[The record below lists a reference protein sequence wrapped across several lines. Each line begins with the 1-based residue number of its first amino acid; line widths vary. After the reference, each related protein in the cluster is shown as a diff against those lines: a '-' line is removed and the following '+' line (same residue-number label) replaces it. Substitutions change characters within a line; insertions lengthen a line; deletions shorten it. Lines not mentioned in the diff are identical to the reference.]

1 MSPAKRLLLAL
12 PLCLLAHAAPAAEA
26 VVSAVR
32 VWSAPD
38 NTRLVLESSG
48 PVEHAV
54 YALQGPD
61 RLVID
66 VKDARLAGRLEPPR
80 PEDRRV
86 DRIRETKAGDAK
98 SLRLVVDLKRA
109 VRPKSFMLKPTPPHG
124 HRLVVDLLDPDAG
137 ASAAAPV
144 AKAGAGKTAPAASA
158 SAGEPP
164 QAQAKS
170 PPPAAAPAGR
180 DVVVAIDAGHGGN
193 DPGAIGS
200 RGTREK
206 DVTLAIARRLER
218 LLRAE
223 SGMRP
228 VLTRGGD
235 RFVPLRQRTQI
246 ARRHK
251 ADLFVSIHAD
261 AFNDPRARGSSVFV
275 LSERGASSEAARWLA
290 ERENAADLV
299 GGVKLEDKTEVLASV
314 LLDLSQT
321 GTRQASLDVAGNVY
335 DELGRLGE
343 VHGPQVQQAGFVVL
357 KSPDI
362 PSMLVET
369 AFISNPDEEARLT
382 NPAHQE
388 LIAQAMLRGIR
399 EYFRR
404 SPPPGTLLAQLQ
416 QREHVVANGESLA
429 SVAQRYAVSPGRLRQ
444 ANGLEGN
451 AVRVGQVL
459 RIPEG

>member
-1 MSPAKRLLLAL
+1 MKRLLLAL
-12 PLCLLAHAAPAAEA
+12 PLFLASQTALAAGA
-26 VVSAVR
+26 VVNAVR

-54 YALQGPD
+54 YALQGPE

-66 VKDARLAGRLEPPR
+66 VKNARLVGKVEPPR
-80 PEDRRV
+80 SDDGRV
-86 DRIRETKAGDAK
+86 AKVREAKAGDPG
-98 SLRLVVDLKRA
+98 SLRIVVDLKRV
-109 VRPKSFMLKPTPPHG
+109 VRPKSFVLKPTPPHG
-124 HRLVVDLLDPDAG
+124 HRLVVDLLDTDA
-137 ASAAAPV
+137 S
-144 AKAGAGKTAPAASA
+144 
-158 SAGEPP
+158 
-164 QAQAKS
+164 
-170 PPPAAAPAGR
+170 PAAAQAAAAAKALIVKPTAAPAESKSPSGAAPPGR
-180 DVVVAIDAGHGGN
+180 DIVIAIDAGHGGD
-193 DPGAIGS
+193 DPGAIGA
-200 RGTREK
+200 RGSREK
-206 DVTLAIARRLER
+206 EITLAIARRLER
-218 LLRAE
+218 LVRTE
-223 SGMRP
+223 PGMRA
-228 VLTRGGD
+228 VLTRSND

-246 ARRHK
+246 ARRAK

-275 LSERGASSEAARWLA
+275 LSDRGASSEAARWLA

-299 GGVKLEDKTEVLASV
+299 GGVKLEDKDDVLASV

-335 DELGRLGE
+335 DELGKLGE
-343 VHGPQVQQAGFVVL
+343 VHGAQVQQAGFVVL

-369 AFISNPDEEARLT
+369 AFISNPDEENRLT

-388 LIAQAMLRGIR
+388 QIAQALLRGIR

-404 SPPPGTLLAQLQ
+404 SPPPGTLLAQRQ
-416 QREHVVANGESLA
+416 QREHVVMAGESVG
-429 SVAQRYAVSPGRLRQ
+429 SVAQRYAVSPGRLR
-444 ANGLEGN
+444 AVNGLDGN
-451 AVRVGQVL
+451 AVQIGQVL